1 MDIKNV
7 VFFFFLLKGAL
18 LNITEIVSEYLTMKY
33 QANACCVIEL
43 DCGYLSLKRTS
54 EWIKYRDENKS
65 GNTSCLAQK
74 WCPVK

>member
-1 MDIKNV
+1 MPV
-7 VFFFFLLKGAL
+7 V
-18 LNITEIVSEYLTMKY
+18 
-33 QANACCVIEL
+33 VIEL

-65 GNTSCLAQK
+65 GNNFQKVSACLAQK